1 LAKRTGNYKSDKRK
15 KELARSKKQEEKRK
29 KGLKKIQA
37 AKKAQWIVNS

>member
-29 KGLKKIQA
+29 KRFERNTGSKESA
-37 AKKAQWIVNS
+37 VDSE

>member
-29 KGLKKIQA
+29 KRLEKNTGSKENP
-37 AKKAQWIVNS
+37 VNAE